1 MKAGGDG
8 YTSIKDMDLVVL
20 TTDTKLEDI
29 ELVVAYGAGG
39 DYNKYKGVALVVMAT
54 NIKDMELVVITK
66 DTKDTRHSRRPALY
80 FSSISSL
87 VNFKK
92 KLTNVWV
99 FIEVR
104 NTIEIQQ
111 KLK

>member
-1 MKAGGDG
+1 MA
-8 YTSIKDMDLVVL
+8 TSIKDMELVVM
-20 TTDTKLEDI
+20 TTDTRLEDM
-29 ELVVAYGAGG
+29 ELVVAYAYGAGG

-54 NIKDMELVVITK
+54 NIKDMKLVVITK

-80 FSSISSL
+80 FSSICSL

-104 NTIEIQQ
+104 NPIEIQQ